1 MQELTEI
8 DTAVEHSCTSPS
20 QDIERWNVFE
30 PISGRWSWLTVFRC
44 CRRVA
49 KDAHEPTVA
58 APDVKGRA
66 A

>member
-8 DTAVEHSCTSPS
+8 DSLADHTCASPALA
-20 QDIERWNVFE
+20 RWNVLE
-30 PISGRWSWLTVFRC
+30 PISGRWSWLTVFEC

-49 KDAHEPTVA
+49 KEPGDAHPE
-58 APDVKGRA
+58 DVEQRA